1 MWRCWA
7 FRECNAAEVFVHVQ
21 HEIQSFLLVTFR
33 ADGSSSAEHIPPSGV
48 ALQYNLPECVT
59 PMFLYMLIFMAYHS
73 SRWIPRNQRL
83 KFQIVNAVFTALVLV
98 PQFYVMGRPK
108 SSRYCRQPLLNN
120 LSASIAL
127 SFIASGKSHHIRHI
141 SKTHALHTTS
151 KKRINIDITS
161 TLSIGFSVIFTLIDP
176 VPQSL
181 WASYHVFGLLTCGQG
196 LCTTILTLTAA
207 ACAKTTPE
215 LYYISL
221 ILTVASI
228 LSTGFFMVRGTLW
241 LTNRK
246 HAPEPSRNN
255 EQ

>member
-1 MWRCWA
+1 
-7 FRECNAAEVFVHVQ
+7 
-21 HEIQSFLLVTFR
+21 
-33 ADGSSSAEHIPPSGV
+33 
-48 ALQYNLPECVT
+48 
-59 PMFLYMLIFMAYHS
+59 MFLYMLIFMAYHS
-73 SRWIPRNQRL
+73 SRWIPKNQRL
-83 KFQIVNAVFTALVLV
+83 KFQIVNAVFAALVLV
-98 PQFYVMGRPK
+98 PQLYVMGRPT

-127 SFIASGKSHHIRHI
+127 SFVAS
-141 SKTHALHTTS
+141 
-151 KKRINIDITS
+151 
-161 TLSIGFSVIFTLIDP
+161 GFSVIFTLIDP

-196 LCTTILTLTAA
+196 LCTAILTLRAA

-215 LYYISL
+215 LYYMSL

-228 LSTGFFMVRGTLW
+228 FSTGFFLVRGRLW

-246 HAPEPSRNN
+246 LVTDPSRNN

>member
-1 MWRCWA
+1 MSVNLNILIA
-7 FRECNAAEVFVHVQ
+7 M
-21 HEIQSFLLVTFR
+21 LLFFY
-33 ADGSSSAEHIPPSGV
+33 SI
-48 ALQYNLPECVT
+48 L
-59 PMFLYMLIFMAYHS
+59 MFYSICS
-73 SRWIPRNQRL
+73 
-83 KFQIVNAVFTALVLV
+83 QIVNAVFTALVLV

-127 SFIASGKSHHIRHI
+127 SFIAS
-141 SKTHALHTTS
+141 
-151 KKRINIDITS
+151 
-161 TLSIGFSVIFTLIDP
+161 GFSVIFTLIDP

-221 ILTVASI
+221 TLTVASI
-228 LSTGFFMVRGTLW
+228 SSTGFFMVRGALW

-246 HAPEPSRNN
+246 LAPDPSRNN

>member
-1 MWRCWA
+1 
-7 FRECNAAEVFVHVQ
+7 
-21 HEIQSFLLVTFR
+21 
-33 ADGSSSAEHIPPSGV
+33 
-48 ALQYNLPECVT
+48 
-59 PMFLYMLIFMAYHS
+59 MFLYMLIFMAYHS
-73 SRWIPRNQRL
+73 SRWIPKNQRL
-83 KFQIVNAVFTALVLV
+83 KFQIVNAVFAALVLV
-98 PQFYVMGRPK
+98 PQLYVMGRPT

-127 SFIASGKSHHIRHI
+127 SFVAS
-141 SKTHALHTTS
+141 
-151 KKRINIDITS
+151 
-161 TLSIGFSVIFTLIDP
+161 GFSVIFTLIDP

-196 LCTTILTLTAA
+196 LCTAILTLRAA

-215 LYYISL
+215 LYYMSL

-228 LSTGFFMVRGTLW
+228 FSTGFFLVRGGLW

-246 HAPEPSRNN
+246 LVTDPSRNN